1 MNVAAKK
8 HTLVQRLTLFVA
20 FTPLLAS
27 CRENDT
33 ARPQASA
40 ATAPSTT
47 DTTTFV
53 GKAVADLSALREGTT
68 PAQWQ
73 SEHRGYSLTPFFVD
87 ADINQ
92 DSNNWC
98 VRASRTDSLADG
110 SRVMRYA
117 YFYPP
122 PVPASL
128 ELPVESDS
136 ASIVSHT
143 CTLGAVWVESLQSDS
158 AGGRVLAQRTREELT
173 HLYGPIIAGPDS
185 FMGRSLTDSQKQRM
199 KALSGYETMQLGL
212 SFFGSAYWHVAGRWQ
227 RGPATIA
234 SAFDADFHSSHKPRV
249 VAFGFLP
256 NAQFGITPFARGED
270 DAAPAEADTAL
281 ETAGKLTRLDANVV
295 RDFLALEH
303 DQDSAARKIA
313 AIGAWLTATK
323 TLSAERRA
331 AALFA
336 ADGVIPDRLDGDD
349 SQGSEA
355 YGNVGVKFVHSNLA
369 GSYNYTHELLEEA
382 LRLDPKGPIG
392 MLATMEMLDRGF
404 DLTGMCGGG
413 FEDVIKT
420 GVPFLDRL
428 TAPRSRAHVTF
439 QLGDAHADIVA
450 LAAGEGREYVDTA
463 DFTARAPSARR
474 KAIAYYRQG
483 LALNPSSPKA
493 RAAWLEAWRLLAG
506 MPPSRTHFF
515 CVYD

>member
-1 MNVAAKK
+1 MNVAANK
-8 HTLVQRLTLFVA
+8 HSLARRLTVFAGLTLF
-20 FTPLLAS
+20 LAS

-33 ARPQASA
+33 ARPQTSA
-40 ATAPSTT
+40 ATAASTT

-53 GKAVADLSALREGTT
+53 GIAVADLSALHEGTT

-73 SEHRGYSLTPFFVD
+73 SERGGYLLTPFFVD
-87 ADINQ
+87 ADINH
-92 DSNNWC
+92 DSNHWC

-143 CTLGAVWVESLQSDS
+143 CTLGAVWVESPSDS
-158 AGGRVLAQRTREELT
+158 AGGRVLAERTREELI
-173 HLYGPIIAGPDS
+173 HSYGSITAAPDS

-199 KALSGYETMQLGL
+199 RARPGYETMQLGL
-212 SFFGSAYWHVAGRWQ
+212 SFFGSAYWHVPGRWQ
-227 RGPATIA
+227 RGPATIV

-256 NAQFGITPFARGED
+256 NAQFGITRFARDEGD
-270 DAAPAEADTAL
+270 SGVAEADTAL

-303 DQDSAARKIA
+303 DQDSSSRKVA
-313 AIGAWLTATK
+313 AIGAWLAATK
-323 TLSAERRA
+323 NLSAERRA

-336 ADGVIPDRLDGDD
+336 ADGVVPDRLDGED
-349 SQGSEA
+349 SHGSEA
-355 YGNVGVKFVHSNLA
+355 YGNVGVKFVHSDLA

-392 MLATMEMLDRGF
+392 VLATMEMLDRGF

-428 TAPRSRAHVTF
+428 ASPRSRAHLMF

-450 LAAGEGREYVDTA
+450 LAAGEGGDYVDTA
-463 DFTARAPSARR
+463 DFKAHAPSARR

-483 LALNPSSPKA
+483 LALNPSSPEA